1 MPSKKLEEVVDGIY
15 LEPVPI
21 TLGDELKIKYKGTL
35 AESATGK
42 IYLHA
47 GFGSGEWE
55 KILDVPMKK
64 TRDGGWSVTI
74 PVDEPSNFNFCFRD
88 EDQNWDN
95 NQGKNWSYQVHCR
108 EDNPEA
114 M

>member
-1 MPSKKLEEVVDGIY
+1 MPRKKLEEVVDGIF

-21 TLGDELKIKYKGTL
+21 TLGDELKIKYKGAL
-35 AESATGK
+35 AESAAGK

-47 GFGSGEWE
+47 GFGTEAWE

-74 PVDEPSNFNFCFRD
+74 PVDEPSNLNFCFRD
-88 EDQNWDN
+88 EAQNWDN
-95 NQGKNWSYQVHCR
+95 NQGRNWSYQVHGR
-108 EDNPEA
+108 EDNSEV

>member
-1 MPSKKLEEVVDGIY
+1 MPRKKLEEVVDGIY

-35 AESATGK
+35 AESPAGK

-47 GFGSGEWE
+47 GFGEEKWE

-64 TRDGGWSVTI
+64 TRDGGWSVTVQ
-74 PVDEPSNFNFCFRD
+74 VDEPSSFNFCFRD
-88 EDQNWDN
+88 EAQNWDN
-95 NQGKNWSYQVHCR
+95 NQGKNWSYQVHGR
-108 EDNPEA
+108 EDNPA
-114 M
+114 TW